1 MLGMAQKAGRVVSGG
16 FAVEKLIQ
24 SGRAAGVIVA
34 CDASEN
40 TKKMF
45 RNKCAYY
52 EIPFAVFSTRERLGK
67 AIGREERVTIAL
79 NDEGFSGAVMK
90 LIREKTSV
98 EGDKNGI

>member
-16 FAVEKLIQ
+16 FSVEKLIQ

-34 CDASEN
+34 GDASEN
-40 TKKMF
+40 TKNMF
-45 RNKCAYY
+45 RNKCEYY

>member
-1 MLGMAQKAGRVVSGG
+1 M
-16 FAVEKLIQ
+16 
-24 SGRAAGVIVA
+24 
-34 CDASEN
+34 
-40 TKKMF
+40 
-45 RNKCAYY
+45 
-52 EIPFAVFSTRERLGK
+52 PFAVFSTREKLGK

>member
-1 MLGMAQKAGRVVSGG
+1 MVSGG

-24 SGRAAGVIVA
+24 SGRAAGDSVA
-34 CDASEN
+34 GDPSEN
-40 TKKMF
+40 TKNMF
-45 RNKCAYY
+45 RNKCEYY

>member
-24 SGRAAGVIVA
+24 SGRASCVIVSG
-34 CDASEN
+34 DASAN
-40 TKKMF
+40 TRKMF
-45 RNKCAYY
+45 RDKCAYY
-52 EIPFAVFSTRERLGK
+52 EVPFAVFSTRERLGK
-67 AIGREERVTIAL
+67 AIGKEERVTIAL

-90 LIREKTSV
+90 LIGEETSI